1 MRRNILALLFLFA
14 VFSHFASAGENVS
27 AIIPLVITS
36 GFLDGIHP
44 CGLAVLFFFIALL
57 ISMKKPR
64 AEMVLI
70 GSAYIAGVF
79 IAYFLIGLG
88 ILKVFA
94 FFPSHF
100 MAKLG
105 SAMLIL
111 VGLISLW
118 EGLSGKK
125 AFKIPSISRGWIND
139 WLQKSTFSAALV
151 AGFIVG
157 VCAFPCA
164 GGIYV
169 AILGLL
175 ASKFAFWEGFG
186 YLALYNLMFVMPL
199 ILILVFATNQKIL
212 SKIESMEKE
221 NRKNLKLS
229 LGILMILLGLFI
241 LFGGV
246 LQ

>member
-1 MRRNILALLFLFA
+1 MHNRLPLFMLAFL
-14 VFSHFASAGENVS
+14 VQSVS
-27 AIIPLVITS
+27 AITDVSNLLPLIITS

-57 ISMKKPR
+57 LMMKKPR
-64 AEMVLI
+64 KEML
-70 GSAYIAGVF
+70 
-79 IAYFLIGLG
+79 LIGLAYIFGVFVAYLLIGIG
-88 ILKVFA
+88 ILKVFT
-94 FFPSHF
+94 FFPTHF

-105 SAMLIL
+105 ASMLLI
-111 VGLISLW
+111 VGAISIW

-125 AFKIPSISRGWIND
+125 AFKLPSISRGWID
-139 WLQKSTFSAALV
+139 SWLRKSTATAALV

-169 AILGLL
+169 AILGII
-175 ASKFAFWEGFG
+175 ASKFAFWEGIG
-186 YLALYNLMFVMPL
+186 YLLLYNVMFVMPL
-199 ILILVFATNQKIL
+199 ILVLLVSTNSKIL
-212 SKIESMEKE
+212 LSIERMEKE
-221 NRKNLKLS
+221 NRKKLKLL
-229 LGILMILLGLFI
+229 LGALMIMLALFI